1 MINDDATSPTTPSSD
16 RAARALAAD
25 KLFRE
30 AEIRL
35 GLLEY
40 EHAEQLLVHAVELRP
55 DMGLYHALLGW
66 AVFCA
71 RGHGEPA
78 AEAALPI
85 LEAACELAPV
95 LEQPHL
101 YRGLVYAAIDRPDL
115 AEPELEKAVQCN
127 PDSADALRELRLI
140 HLKRQR

>member
-1 MINDDATSPTTPSSD
+1 
-16 RAARALAAD
+16 
-25 KLFRE
+25 
-30 AEIRL
+30 
-35 GLLEY
+35 
-40 EHAEQLLVHAVELRP
+40 
-55 DMGLYHALLGW
+55 
-66 AVFCA
+66 VFCA
-71 RGHGEPA
+71 RGHHERA

-85 LEAACELAPV
+85 LESACELAPV

-101 YRGLVYAAIDRPDL
+101 YRGLVYAAIERPDL